1 MYENVLNSVVK
12 VANGLGV
19 LLATPYITIR
29 IMEDIGCSDGKNV
42 NSYPSLNYHMN
53 VP

>member
-1 MYENVLNSVVK
+1 MYENFLSIVVK

-19 LLATPYITIR
+19 LLAASYIAIR
-29 IMEDIGCSDGKNV
+29 IMEDIGSSDGKNV
-42 NSYPSLNYHMN
+42 NNYPWLNYCMN